1 MRLLLKGG
9 DADKKGLS
17 AMRFKYTI
25 LYVENVEQTL
35 DFFRNAFG
43 LKKKFLHES
52 RDYGE
57 LDTGSTTLSF
67 SSVALMKRLG
77 KSPAPAK
84 PEAPTFEIAFETD
97 DVAGS
102 LARALKAG
110 AVLIQDIR
118 DEPWGQT
125 TAYVAETNGYLI
137 EICSPV
143 DGQP

>member
-1 MRLLLKGG
+1 MKY
-9 DADKKGLS
+9 
-17 AMRFKYTI
+17 KYTI

-35 DFFRNAFG
+35 DFFCDAFN
-43 LKKKFLHES
+43 LKQKYLHES
-52 RDYGE
+52 GDYGE

-67 SSVALMKRLG
+67 SSVSLMNDLG

-102 LARALKAG
+102 LSRAVKAG
-110 AVLIQDIR
+110 AILVQDVR
-118 DEPWGQT
+118 NEPWGQT
-125 TAYVAETNGYLI
+125 TAYVTEANGYLI